1 MLYIFF
7 NLDRRSRSVST
18 SRTPYYHHHH
28 QQQNIQNQNN
38 HHFMY
43 YQQQQQQQEQQQ
55 HQDAMFNDFN
65 ELSLTKQQVNNFQT
79 VPQSKSTESILNE
92 G

>member
-1 MLYIFF
+1 MLYFF
-7 NLDRRSRSVST
+7 LNLDRRSRSVST

-43 YQQQQQQQEQQQ
+43 YQQQQQQEQQQ

>member
-1 MLYIFF
+1 MLYFF
-7 NLDRRSRSVST
+7 LNLDRRSRSVST

-28 QQQNIQNQNN
+28 QQQNIQNQNS

-43 YQQQQQQQEQQQ
+43 YQQQQQQEQQQ

>member
-1 MLYIFF
+1 
-7 NLDRRSRSVST
+7 
-18 SRTPYYHHHH
+18 
-28 QQQNIQNQNN
+28 
-38 HHFMY
+38 MY

-55 HQDAMFNDFN
+55 HQHAMFNDFN